1 MGGHRKNEKIMIKKR
16 KESLTR
22 VPKITKFFLKFDKK
36 TSNVLLTKNVLSR
49 ETCFI

>member
-36 TSNVLLTKNVLSR
+36 NFKRIINKK
-49 ETCFI
+49 CFES